1 MKILNDSLFDRSPLA
16 SVTPF
21 WCNLIW
27 SFLMKLKFIWWFK
40 ILKIEFKFQNLK
52 KTHSL
57 IFWKISPLSRH
68 SGNIPLR
75 IRPWFLFHVEEC
87 LLRFLYIAHSLNSA
101 KNSNY
106 SDFSKFKCQFWK
118 FSAGQ
123 LMYLFWY
130 VFFRRSSSAYFG
142 LVSEWKL

>member
-1 MKILNDSLFDRSPLA
+1 MKYLMKFLNDSLFDRSPLA

-40 ILKIEFKFQNLK
+40 ILKIEFKLQNLK
-52 KTHSL
+52 KIHSL

-68 SGNIPLR
+68 SGNTPLR
-75 IRPWFLFHVEEC
+75 IRPWFLFHVKEC

-106 SDFSKFKCQFWK
+106 SDFSKLDVHRFKP
-118 FSAGQ
+118 AEN
-123 LMYLFWY
+123 
-130 VFFRRSSSAYFG
+130 SSSYPISSSV
-142 LVSEWKL
+142 LRTLLSSYD